1 MPTISA
7 YDSFFRRYKK
17 FLALHPNLKKKILEK
32 LALLKSEPYAPV
44 LRFHK
49 LTGRLEEF
57 YAITIDY
64 DYRIIID
71 PDFDN
76 DIFYLVDIGTH
87 DEVY

>member
-1 MPTISA
+1 MPKISA
-7 YDSFFRRYKK
+7 YDSFTRCYKK
-17 FLALHPNLKKKILEK
+17 FLAQHPNLKKKILER
-32 LALLKSEPYAPV
+32 LELLRHNPYAPV

-49 LTGRLEEF
+49 LTGRLEDF

-64 DYRIIID
+64 DTRIVID

-76 DIFYLVDIGTH
+76 DIFYLVDIGSH